1 MAAREATLTNLD
13 RAEYGVMTVDLD
25 LLDQQIAWL
34 AGLPVCGEREGILN
48 LLGGIMDLTDP
59 PDEEDTDQCTGCGE
73 TFPRENLTRSP
84 APDPKGYGDGLSDE
98 LFCADCRGDR

>member
-1 MAAREATLTNLD
+1 LGGDNLDNHSGLGDPGPGIREGVMAARESTLTNVD
-13 RAEYGVMTVDLD
+13 RAEYGTITVDLD

-59 PDEEDTDQCTGCGE
+59 PDEEDQCTDCGDQ
-73 TFPRENLTRSP
+73 F
-84 APDPKGYGDGLSDE
+84 
-98 LFCADCRGDR
+98 RGDR